1 MARKS
6 LGLAFS
12 NRAIHVAEV
21 QSSGEAFSLLRT
33 LEVPL
38 DENELQ
44 KDASAVGK
52 KLALALKEKQF
63 GARDAIAGVP
73 AQWLMVKEKNLPPAT
88 PDVLAGMLRIQAE
101 RDFSFD
107 PDALTIDYVSGSAG
121 EQGQAVVLAATLR
134 ERINAIAGIAAA
146 AGLKLQAIT
155 PTAMTLS
162 YISGAKSG
170 LYLGANGVEL
180 ITDTHGVRIPR
191 HVATPACWDDAA
203 ALPGELRRLAVFQ
216 PSLFTATEWTVW
228 DDCGLEGA
236 QIQQLGKES
245 GLALRPSRALKGV
258 TLPASSAG
266 AVALGFARLSGTV
279 LPLDF
284 LHSRLQVK
292 APSKLTRRNT
302 WGLVAAGI
310 LVLAGGYLVYDW
322 RSLASD
328 VSELRETRD
337 GMKESVAA
345 SKAFIDCVSAT
356 KTWYER
362 RPNYLECMRTITLCF
377 PEEGKVWTSNL
388 TMREDMKGILTGRAV
403 DEKSVLDVLDKMK
416 ANKTLA
422 DVKMLHMR
430 SSGTKNTE
438 ITFSISFSY
447 QVAE

>member
-33 LEVPL
+33 FALPL

-44 KDASAVGK
+44 KDAAAVGK
-52 KLALALKEKQF
+52 KLAVALKEKQF
-63 GARDAIAGVP
+63 SAREAVAGIP

-88 PDVLAGMLRIQAE
+88 PDILAGMLRIQAE

-107 PDALTIDYVSGSAG
+107 PDALTIDYVAGSTG
-121 EQGQAVVLAATLR
+121 EQGQSVVLAATLR
-134 ERINAIAGIAAA
+134 ERVNAIAGIAAA
-146 AGLKLQAIT
+146 AGLKLQSIA
-155 PTAMTLS
+155 PTAAALS
-162 YISGAKSG
+162 YVSGAKSG

-180 ITDTHGVRIPR
+180 VSETNGVRIPR
-191 HVATPACWDDAA
+191 HIATPACWDDAA
-203 ALPGELRRLAVFQ
+203 TLPGELRRLAVFQ
-216 PSLFTATEWTVW
+216 PTLFAASEWTVW
-228 DDCGLEGA
+228 DDCGLESA
-236 QIQQLGKES
+236 QIQQLGKEA
-245 GLALRPSRALKGV
+245 GLALRPIHSLKGV
-258 TLPASSAG
+258 TVPVASAG
-266 AVALGFARLSGTV
+266 AAALGLARLSGAA

-284 LHSRLQVK
+284 LHSRLTVK
-292 APSKLTRRNT
+292 PASKLTRRNT
-302 WGLVAAGI
+302 WGLVAAGVLL
-310 LVLAGGYLVYDW
+310 LVGGYLVYDW

-328 VSELRETRD
+328 VSELRGTRD
-337 GMKESVAA
+337 SMKESVAA
-345 SKAFIDCVSAT
+345 SKAFIDRVGFT

-362 RPNYLECMRTITLCF
+362 RPNYLECIRTITLCY

-388 TMREDMKGILTGRAV
+388 TMREDMRGILTGRAV

-416 ANKTLA
+416 ASKSLA

-438 ITFSISFSY
+438 ITFSISFTY
-447 QVAE
+447 QGAE